1 LSQDD
6 YDTPLLDELEKG
18 PWPSFVTEMK
28 RAAAKKP
35 AARDALRQ
43 LEKSYREK
51 IVHWKHGGIVGVR
64 GYGGGVIGRYSDS
77 PEEFPEV
84 RDFHTLRVNQPTGWF
99 YTTKALRTLC
109 DIWEKHGTSNLTNM
123 HGSTGDAILLGTTTP
138 NLQPCFNALS
148 EAGFDLGGSGSA
160 LRTPSACVGPAR
172 CEWACIDTLDICN
185 EMTQTFQNEL
195 HRPMWPYKFKIK
207 VSGCANDCVAS
218 IARSDFPIIG
228 TWRDSIRINQ
238 DEVRSYVKGGLDI
251 QTLVVQ
257 KCPTSA
263 LAWDEKKQELGLDVD
278 ECVRCMHCINEMPK
292 ALRPG
297 LDRGATILIGGK
309 APILKSAYLS
319 WVLIP
324 FIKMVPPYDEVKDIL
339 ARLWDWWDENARS
352 RERIGELID
361 RTGMGNFLR
370 AVDLPPVPQMVSRP
384 RSNPYFFWQPEELGI
399 NGSGDAEKGKVTS

>member
-6 YDTPLLDELEKG
+6 YNTPLLDELEKG

-43 LEKSYREK
+43 LERSYREK
-51 IVHWKHGGIVGVR
+51 VVHWKHGGIVGVR
-64 GYGGGVIGRYSDS
+64 GYGGGVIGRYSDD
-77 PEEFPEV
+77 PDQFPEI
-84 RDFHTLRVNQPTGWF
+84 RDFHTVRVNQPSGWF
-99 YTTKALRTLC
+99 YTSEALRKIC
-109 DIWEKHGTSNLTNM
+109 DIWEEYGTSNLTNF

-138 NLQPCFNALS
+138 NLQPTFNALS

-172 CEWACIDTLDICN
+172 CEWSCIDTLDICN
-185 EMTQTFQNEL
+185 DLTQTFQNEI

-218 IARSDFPIIG
+218 VARSDFPIIG
-228 TWRDSIRINQ
+228 TWRDSIRMNQ
-238 DEVRSYVKGGLDI
+238 DEVRSYVKGGFDI
-251 QTLVVQ
+251 QRLVVD
-257 KCPTSA
+257 KCPTDA
-263 LAWDEKKQELGLDVD
+263 LAWNAQKQELELEAED
-278 ECVRCMHCINEMPK
+278 CVRCMHCINEMPK

-297 LDRGATILIGGK
+297 IDRGATIMIGGK

-324 FIKMVPPYDEVKDIL
+324 FIKMEPPYTEIKDIL
-339 ARLWDWWDENARS
+339 ARLWDWWDENART

-361 RTGMGNFLR
+361 RVGMGNFLR
-370 AVDLPPVPQMVSRP
+370 VVGLPPVPQMVLRP
-384 RSNPYFFWQPEELGI
+384 RANPYYFWPELGG
-399 NGSGDAEKGKVTS
+399 NGAGEEQKGEVTP

>member
-1 LSQDD
+1 LSKDD
-6 YDTPLLDELEKG
+6 YNTPLLDDLEKG

-35 AARDALRQ
+35 AAADALRQ

-77 PEEFPEV
+77 PEEFPEI
-84 RDFHTLRVNQPTGWF
+84 RDFHTIRVNMPTGWF
-99 YTTKALRTLC
+99 YTSKALRTIC
-109 DIWEKHGTSNLTNM
+109 DIWEEHGTSNLTNF
-123 HGSTGDAILLGTTTP
+123 HGSTGDIILLGTTTDQ
-138 NLQPCFNALS
+138 LQPTFNDLS
-148 EAGFDLGGSGSA
+148 AAGFDLGGSGSD

-172 CEWACIDTLDICN
+172 CEWACIDTLDICY
-185 EMTQTFQNEL
+185 EMTKTFQNEL

-218 IARSDFPIIG
+218 VARSDFPIIG

-238 DEVRSYVKGGLDI
+238 DEVRSYVKSGFDI
-251 QTLVVQ
+251 QRAVVA
-257 KCPTSA
+257 KCPTEA
-263 LAWDEKKQELGLDVD
+263 LAWNEQKQELELEVD
-278 ECVRCMHCINEMPK
+278 DCVRCMHCINEMPK

-297 LDRGATILIGGK
+297 VDRGATIMIGGK

-324 FIKMVPPYDEVKDIL
+324 FIETKPPYDNIKDIL

-370 AVDLPPVPQMVSRP
+370 AVDLPPVPQMIMRP
-384 RSNPYFFWQPEELGI
+384 RSNPYFFWYADELGI
-399 NGSGDAEKGKVTS
+399 KTSGNGEKGDVTS

>member
-1 LSQDD
+1 LSNDD
-6 YDTPLLDELEKG
+6 YNTPLLDELEKG
-18 PWPSFVTEMK
+18 PWPSFVKEMK

-84 RDFHTLRVNQPTGWF
+84 RDFHTLRVNMPTGWF
-99 YTTKALRTLC
+99 YTTKALRTIC
-109 DIWEKHGTSNLTNM
+109 DIWEEHGTSNLTNF
-123 HGSTGDAILLGTTTP
+123 HGSTGDIILLGTTTDQ
-138 NLQPCFNALS
+138 LQPTFNDLS
-148 EAGFDLGGSGSA
+148 AAGFDLGGSGSD

-172 CEWACIDTLDICN
+172 CEWACIDTLDICY
-185 EMTQTFQNEL
+185 EMTKTFQNEL

-218 IARSDFPIIG
+218 VARSDFPIIG

-238 DEVRSYVKGGLDI
+238 DEVRSYVKAGFDI
-251 QTLVVQ
+251 QKLVVA
-257 KCPTSA
+257 KCPTEA
-263 LAWDEKKQELGLDVD
+263 LAWNEQKQELELEVED
-278 ECVRCMHCINEMPK
+278 CVRCMHCINEMPK

-297 LDRGATILIGGK
+297 VDRGATILIGGK
-309 APILKSAYLS
+309 APILKSAFLS

-324 FIKMVPPYDEVKDIL
+324 FIETKPPYDNIKDIL
-339 ARLWDWWDENARS
+339 ARLWDWWDENGRM
-352 RERIGELID
+352 RERIGELIT
-361 RTGMGNFLR
+361 RMGMGNFLR
-370 AVDLPPVPQMVSRP
+370 AVDLPPVPQMVMRP
-384 RSNPYFFWQPEELGI
+384 RSNPYFFWYDDELGI
-399 NGSGDAEKGKVTS
+399 KTSGNGGKGDATT